1 MELSGNKH
9 ISAPPAAVWRALN
22 DPACLA
28 RCIPS
33 CESVERVSDTETTA
47 RVLMRVGPVR
57 ALFVGR
63 IVMSDVRPDAGC
75 TMTFEGSGGAAGFA
89 KGRSTVSL
97 SPSEGG
103 TVLSYSA
110 AASVGGK
117 LGQVGGR
124 MIDAFA
130 ARMADEF
137 FGNLQQALR
146 TSVSEASRDA
156 PASAAAAPGLAST
169 PESSRIAFGPASA
182 PGRDA
187 TSESTRV
194 LWFALGAGAVALG
207 FCLAHV
213 LR

>member
-63 IVMSDVRPDAGC
+63 ILMSDVRPDAGC

-89 KGRSTVSL
+89 KGQSTVSL
-97 SPSEGG
+97 SPADGG
-103 TVLSYSA
+103 TVLSYTA

-130 ARMADEF
+130 AKMADEF

-146 TSVSEASRDA
+146 AQVADASRDA
-156 PASAAAAPGLAST
+156 PEGAASMPSVGAAP
-169 PESSRIAFGPASA
+169 ESPRVAYGPAA
-182 PGRDA
+182 VPGRET

-207 FCLAHV
+207 FCLAHF